1 MGKVQVLFL
10 RSFVIV
16 LTKFPFWRKDW
27 ALGYDSMKFRDFL
40 DISKFP
46 NFRLLNFEVLR
57 LYNVYY

>member
-1 MGKVQVLFL
+1 MGKVQALLL

-16 LTKFPFWRKDW
+16 LTKFSFWRKDW
-27 ALGYDSMKFRDFL
+27 ALGYDSMKFGDFL

-46 NFRLLNFEVLR
+46 NFRLLNFEVIR